1 MLASVSFGIVG
12 SYVVTRRITYIA
24 AAISHCVLGGIGA
37 ALYLN
42 VACGWQWCT
51 PMYGALAAALLSAIV
66 IGLVSLYARQREDT
80 VISAVWAVGMAI
92 GLVFLYKAKCYAGAM
107 AYLFGD
113 IFLVT
118 SRDVWTVLAMDAV
131 VVVLGLGF
139 YPKLLALCFDEE
151 YAELRGVRTKLLYMM
166 LLCLTAVT
174 VVLLVRVVGIVLVI
188 ALLTLPAAIAGHFA
202 RQLWQMMAVA
212 VVCCMAVVT
221 DRHRRQLS
229 ARLAERPGDHSHRRG
244 RLPAGHV
251 ARRLAATLTPE
262 YSVKRRNGGSADED
276 ARGKNRSV
284 AISWLAI
291 AVLVWRAGSAALL
304 AETVRRPRGKTRARS
319 PERRRR

>member
-1 MLASVSFGIVG
+1 MIDFFDALRNPNVLFLRYALLVGLLASVSLGIVG

-24 AAISHCVLGGIGA
+24 AAISHCVLGGVGVA
-37 ALYLN
+37 FYLK
-42 VACGWQWCT
+42 VVCDCKWCN

-92 GLVFLYKAKCYAGAM
+92 GLVFLYKAQHYNDAM

-118 SRDVWTVLAMDAV
+118 WRDVWTVLAMDAV

-151 YAELRGVRTKLLYMM
+151 FAQLRGVRTKLLYMM

-221 DRHRRQLS
+221 TGIAVSVPLDLPGGPVIILI
-229 ARLAERPGDHSHRRG
+229 AGAGYLLA
-244 RLPAGHV
+244 
-251 ARRLAATLTPE
+251 T
-262 YSVKRRNGGSADED
+262 
-276 ARGKNRSV
+276 SV
-284 AISWLAI
+284 A
-291 AVLVWRAGSAALL
+291 AL
-304 AETVRRPRGKTRARS
+304 
-319 PERRRR
+319 RRR